1 MVFKR
6 KKNIFKNVLFSF
18 LFVILDITAKK
29 LPDNTGRGGIIF
41 KVKEGTWNVVS
52 EKIKA
57 EVNKVNPNAELMLSY
72 MEEEYDK

>member
-29 LPDNTGRGGIIF
+29 LPDNTGRILACKNF
-41 KVKEGTWNVVS
+41 KLHRIQGLLDIYQIGQVESCKF
-52 EKIKA
+52 A
-57 EVNKVNPNAELMLSY
+57 
-72 MEEEYDK
+72 